1 MTFRENRYLS
11 FEKKAKGGFLISKY
25 QAMGVAEGR

>member
-11 FEKKAKGGFLISKY
+11 FEKKAKDGFLISKY
-25 QAMGVAEGR
+25 QAMGLVERR